1 MKNWLIISLLVTTA
15 VASSCSSNKNE
26 EAEELMKEIRS
37 DYEAGNDSA
46 CLIAIDTLRHKY
58 PKALE
63 LRKEALVMHQNI
75 ELRIAQRDLEKTDK
89 ELEDA
94 KARYAELEKTVTA
107 HKAELK
113 ATADELTALTLQRIL
128 RDSLQTRFEVLCGQI
143 RYIHKKMKNEKAD

>member
-1 MKNWLIISLLVTTA
+1 MKNWLIISLLVTSA

-89 ELEDA
+89 ELENA
-94 KARYAELEKTVTA
+94 KARYTEMEKTVAA
-107 HKAELK
+107 HKAELN
-113 ATADELTALTLQRIL
+113 ATADEMTALTLQRIL